1 MSAITVRGVTLL
13 PPCQVTAGQFRVIV
27 PVMAGDLAPL
37 PAAARAGDLVELRL
51 DALAPLEEE
60 TLSTILLKTR
70 DQIGPGKPLLA
81 TIRTAR
87 EGGLAPLPAE
97 QYAALCRAVCRTGA
111 ADLLD
116 VELSAGEQTACAL
129 RDAAHAAGMNGH
141 LAKPIDMD
149 EVVKVICRV
158 LTGSDPMKKT
168 LQNS

>member
-13 PPCQVTAGQFRVIV
+13 PPCQVTAWAVVVFLSSVLFIK
-27 PVMAGDLAPL
+27 
-37 PAAARAGDLVELRL
+37 L
-51 DALAPLEEE
+51 DKIWSGL
-60 TLSTILLKTR
+60 
-70 DQIGPGKPLLA
+70 PLLA

-129 RDAAHAAGMNGH
+129 RDAAHAAGMAVVFSSHDFDKTPDAGAMTRRLCRMGALGADLAELAVGPRAAAAAAALRAALAALHQMH
-141 LAKPIDMD
+141 L
-149 EVVKVICRV
+149 
-158 LTGSDPMKKT
+158 
-168 LQNS
+168 